1 MAPKMTSRRYRTC
14 FPLSAGNARSTSQ
27 VKWLKVSPSSIYT
40 FRFVTRHTDWDMVF
54 ADDERESNPTS
65 FKFLQMA
72 HEWSKRAKS
81 GAGPTSMLAGL
92 APTGSQNGAAA
103 AQSSSASQDR
113 DVAASKDDAE
123 SDVASSDED

>member
-1 MAPKMTSRRYRTC
+1 MARKMTSRRCRTC

-27 VKWLKVSPSSIYT
+27 VKWLKVSPSSLYI
-40 FRFVTRHTDWDMVF
+40 FRSVTRHTDWDMVF

-81 GAGPTSMLAGL
+81 GAGPTSILAGL
-92 APTGSQNGAAA
+92 ATTESQNGTAAA
-103 AQSSSASQDR
+103 RSSPAPQDG

-123 SDVASSDED
+123 SDVASSDDD